1 MPLILLTVCVYVFTL
16 EERKDT
22 VVSQKD
28 GFPSLPSL
36 VVYARAFVSCKEGH
50 TKARR
55 WCDGKM
61 DDIFQFT
68 YDIVTFPAPSFSSG
82 R

>member
-1 MPLILLTVCVYVFTL
+1 MSLL
-16 EERKDT
+16 ERWMEDT

-36 VVYARAFVSCKEGH
+36 VVYARAFVSCKEGFVSCKEGH